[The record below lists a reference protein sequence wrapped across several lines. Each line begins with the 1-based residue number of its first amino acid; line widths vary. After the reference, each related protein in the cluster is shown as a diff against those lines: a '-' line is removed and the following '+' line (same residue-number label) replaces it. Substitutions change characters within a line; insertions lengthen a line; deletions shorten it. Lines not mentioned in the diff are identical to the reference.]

1 VNPDLMN
8 PDPMSDDAH
17 ELARLMIA
25 LSGPEELSQ
34 ADQSW
39 LNLHLDSCLSC
50 REFADATRE
59 TIRSMRAISI
69 TAGERLV
76 SATQSRVR
84 QRAQQLQRLR
94 ERLWI
99 VCVCCA
105 AVTLCT
111 AISTAMLWGGF
122 AWVSQTWASQTWFR
136 QAWMSPPARLSA
148 PVWVIGFLLLAAAPA
163 VFTAI
168 LLLARGTHLADHT
181 DSFQG

>member
-1 VNPDLMN
+1 MNPDLLK
-8 PDPMSDDAH
+8 DDAH
-17 ELARLMIA
+17 ERARLMIA

-39 LNLHLDSCLSC
+39 LNAHLDSCPSC
-50 REFADATRE
+50 REFSDSTRE
-59 TIRSMRAISI
+59 AIRSVRAISI

-84 QRAQQLQRLR
+84 QRAQQLQRQR

-105 AVTLCT
+105 AVTFCT
-111 AISTAMLWGGF
+111 AISTAVLWRGF
-122 AWVSQTWASQTWFR
+122 AWVTETWFTETWLS
-136 QAWMSPPARLSA
+136 QIWISGQRLSA
-148 PVWVIGFLLLAAAPA
+148 PVWEIGFLLFAAAPA
-163 VFTAI
+163 IFTAI
-168 LLLARGTHLADHT
+168 LLLARGTHLADHK